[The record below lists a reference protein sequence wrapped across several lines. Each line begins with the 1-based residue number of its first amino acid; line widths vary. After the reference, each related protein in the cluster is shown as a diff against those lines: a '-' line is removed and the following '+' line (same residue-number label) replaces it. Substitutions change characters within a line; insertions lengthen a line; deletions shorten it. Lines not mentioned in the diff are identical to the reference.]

1 MQTILSPDRKY
12 RYRLYRDATVWDR
25 SLLPTIAPAPVYKDS
40 ALMFIGLNPSTADE
54 KVDDQTIRIC
64 RGYAKT
70 WGYRWLCM
78 TNLFAWRET
87 NATALFLQPD
97 PIGPENDVHLMECAA
112 QAGCIIAAWG
122 SWSTGARVR
131 DVLDLLSNYDIH
143 VLKLN
148 DNGTP
153 HHPLRMAKVH
163 RPLLWIKAHAS
174 APR

>member
-1 MQTILSPDRKY
+1 MNTILSADRKY
-12 RYRLYRDATVWDR
+12 RYTLWRDATVFDR
-25 SLLPTIAPAPVYKDS
+25 QLLPAVHPAPVVKDS

-54 KVDDQTIRIC
+54 TSDDQTIRIC
-64 RGYAKT
+64 RGYAKA
-70 WGYRWLCM
+70 WGYLHLCM

-97 PIGPENDVHLMECAA
+97 PIGPENDFHLMECAA

-122 SWSTGARVR
+122 SWSTASRVR
-131 DVLDLLSNYDIH
+131 DVLDLLADYPIH

-153 HHPLRMAKVH
+153 HHPLRMKKVD
-163 RPLLWIKAHAS
+163 RPYLWISPHA
-174 APR
+174 AA